1 MWGVDTTMEAWRFA
15 RLFLG
20 RKWIVEKWNSRD
32 YMELGRIVK
41 ARRRQSMNALQP
53 YPAAG
58 YMFYKSCIQTH
69 TNKRFLL
76 TRCAATQFG

>member
-1 MWGVDTTMEAWRFA
+1 MDTTMEARQFA
-15 RLFLG
+15 RLFWG
-20 RKWIVEKWNSRD
+20 RKWIVENRNSRD

-58 YMFYKSCIQTH
+58 YMFYKSCIKTH
-69 TNKRFLL
+69 SNKRFLL